1 MSFAQTILPPKEH
14 SGWHRWGIAALI
26 VIAIH
31 VAILAVYLVDAPE
44 EQPPGAPPDAVM
56 IDLAPV
62 AVAPPPQDEVDT
74 PPQPDQV
81 QPDTPPPPSP
91 VIPPP
96 PDQPPPPTTD
106 TNAPV
111 EPDVQEAP
119 QAEVVMSA
127 PPPPP
132 PPKPAVEKTEKPTKP
147 THHMPKPQRRMKS
160 TRTDFRHAQSAG
172 RADGRPERRRR
183 RRLEERDRPCGSRAK
198 RNTGRGARAGPS
210 GTAVVA
216 FSVGASG
223 SIRGVRLVRS
233 SGSAI
238 LDRAAV
244 ETVRR
249 CQSGA
254 SGASRACQ
262 ADRLPSRCIS
272 ASVVSAST
280 VI

>member
-1 MSFAQTILPPKEH
+1 MTFAQTILPPKEH
-14 SGWHRWGIAALI
+14 SGWHRWMIAALV

-31 VAILAVYLVDAPE
+31 VLAVAVYLFTRSE
-44 EQPPGAPPDAVM
+44 GQPPGAPPDAVM

-74 PPQPDQV
+74 PPQPDQT

-132 PPKPAVEKTEKPTKP
+132 PPKPAVKTEKPAKP
-147 THHMPKPQRRMKS
+147 TNHLPKPQHRMKS
-160 TRTDFRHAQSAG
+160 TRTLQRSNRQAAPIAGLNGAAVADWKSQISMRIQSEKP
-172 RADGRPERRRR
+172 DGIQ
-183 RRLEERDRPCGSRAK
+183 GQ
-198 RNTGRGARAGPS
+198 S

-216 FSVGASG
+216 FSVSASG

-233 SGSAI
+233 SGSAV
-238 LDRAAV
+238 LDRAAI

-249 CQSGA
+249 ANPVPPAPPGVPGGSFTQP
-254 SGASRACQ
+254 
-262 ADRLPSRCIS
+262 LHFH
-272 ASVVSAST
+272 
-280 VI
+280 